1 MEEAL
6 KRAYAYEKAGADLIL
21 IHSKQITPEEIFE
34 FSESWKGNSPLVVI
48 PTTYYSVKIDE
59 LIEHNIKMVIYA
71 NQTLRAAH
79 LALTNLLTKMKDAN
93 NMDDIQ
99 NEMSS
104 MDEIFKLQEMFD
116 IKSQEKN
123 IEDKLRKLGYIS

>member
-1 MEEAL
+1 
-6 KRAYAYEKAGADLIL
+6 
-21 IHSKQITPEEIFE
+21 
-34 FSESWKGNSPLVVI
+34 
-48 PTTYYSVKIDE
+48 
-59 LIEHNIKMVIYA
+59 MVIYA

-79 LALTNLLTKMKDAN
+79 LALTNLLKKMKNAN

-116 IKSQEKN
+116 IKSQEKD
-123 IEDKLRKLGYIS
+123 IEEKLRKLGYIS